1 MSFLVHD
8 GKNALD
14 NPSFH
19 QLATIRQIH
28 LVRMKALLESPPYQ
42 PQLWYNFIQFSLVI
56 IQ

>member
-19 QLATIRQIH
+19 QLATFRQIH